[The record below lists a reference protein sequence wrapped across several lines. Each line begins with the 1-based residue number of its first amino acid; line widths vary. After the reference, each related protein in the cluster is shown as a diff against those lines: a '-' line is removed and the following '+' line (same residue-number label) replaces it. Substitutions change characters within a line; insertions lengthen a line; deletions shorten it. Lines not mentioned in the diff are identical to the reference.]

1 MFDKLTSN
9 LRLRE
14 KALDAAWIRN
24 EVIAQNIANVDS
36 PG

>member
-9 LRLRE
+9 LKVG

-24 EVIAQNIANVDS
+24 EVIAQNIAN
-36 PG
+36 GHARL